1 MMKRVDLNCDMGES
15 FGAWH
20 LGMDEEILKEI
31 TSANV
36 ACGFHASDP
45 DVMHKTVEMATR
57 AGVAVGAHP
66 GYPDL
71 VGFGRRPMALSP
83 SEVYTSVL
91 YQIGALDGFC
101 RAAGCTMQHVKPHG
115 AMYNTAVKDPDI
127 ANAIVH
133 AILDFRKDLIL
144 FAPAGSQMAVE
155 AEREGLRVAY
165 EVFADRAYEEDGSLV
180 SRKKP
185 GAMITDEDLAVKRV
199 IRMVKEGKVEAIT
212 GKDIEIQADSI
223 CVHGDGSKAL
233 AFAGKIRE
241 ALKKEQIEIIS
252 VEKFL

>member
-1 MMKRVDLNCDMGES
+1 MKRVDLNCDMGES

-101 RAAGCTMQHVKPHG
+101 RAAGCTMSGDK
-115 AMYNTAVKDPDI
+115 NTMIDNLLTEI
-127 ANAIVH
+127 
-133 AILDFRKDLIL
+133 
-144 FAPAGSQMAVE
+144 
-155 AEREGLRVAY
+155 
-165 EVFADRAYEEDGSLV
+165 
-180 SRKKP
+180 KK
-185 GAMITDEDLAVKRV
+185 
-199 IRMVKEGKVEAIT
+199 
-212 GKDIEIQADSI
+212 
-223 CVHGDGSKAL
+223 
-233 AFAGKIRE
+233 
-241 ALKKEQIEIIS
+241 QI
-252 VEKFL
+252 

>member
-1 MMKRVDLNCDMGES
+1 MKRVDLNCDMGES

-91 YQIGALDGFC
+91 YQIGALNGFC

-144 FAPAGSQMAVE
+144 LAPAGSQMAVE

-223 CVHGDGSKAL
+223 CVHGDGPKAL

-241 ALKKEQIEIIS
+241 ALKKEQIEIIP